1 MQRWW
6 WEVSEYD
13 FDITYRKGEINIADP
28 LSRLVSKKELDE
40 AEAYEVDTLDLKI
53 CAEEVSQMYEIE
65 KILDK
70 RTKDGH
76 VEYCIKWKGYAL
88 SEATWEPRWR
98 LMQDCPKL
106 IKEFDEKWKREQQ
119 QEKRGTNGCSRP

>member
-1 MQRWW
+1 M
-6 WEVSEYD
+6 
-13 FDITYRKGEINIADP
+13 
-28 LSRLVSKKELDE
+28 
-40 AEAYEVDTLDLKI
+40 YEV
-53 CAEEVSQMYEIE
+53 E

-70 RTKDGH
+70 RKNDGR

-106 IKEFDEKWKREQQ
+106 IKEFDEKWKHEQQ
-119 QEKRGTNGCSRP
+119 KKEEQLQQALKRTLDRQKLKEEQQ

>member
-1 MQRWW
+1 M
-6 WEVSEYD
+6 
-13 FDITYRKGEINIADP
+13 I
-28 LSRLVSKKELDE
+28 SKKELDD
-40 AEAYEVDTLDLKI
+40 AETYEIDTVDLKI

-65 KILDK
+65 KVLDK
-70 RTKDGH
+70 RTKDGC

-88 SEATWEPRWR
+88 SEATWEPRKR

-119 QEKRGTNGCSRP
+119 KKNNCNKPSGALLTGRS